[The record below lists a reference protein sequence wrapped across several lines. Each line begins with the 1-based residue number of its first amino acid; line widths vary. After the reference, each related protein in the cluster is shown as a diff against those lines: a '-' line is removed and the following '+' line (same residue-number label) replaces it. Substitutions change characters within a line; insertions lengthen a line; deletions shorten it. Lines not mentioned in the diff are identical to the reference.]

1 MIINAI
7 IFGSI
12 ISLVLGILSFFVVS
26 RNLEFAGTGI
36 SHAVFGGLA
45 IGILLNINP
54 MITATI
60 FSIIISLLIVE
71 SSSKQNENT
80 AIGVLY
86 PFSMAIGIFLLS
98 KLSKNYQDVWSYLFG
113 NIFLISKSDFF
124 IFLVYSVF
132 IFSFILFRFK
142 ELIFIAFHKE
152 LAISSGINV
161 KLYDYLFFIILSI
174 GIILSVKLLGVIL
187 STAFLVIP
195 SAISFKLFKGVIKNI
210 IFSCIISV
218 VFTNLGIVLS
228 YIFDFPVSSTIV
240 IIASTLYLILSLSQ
254 LRGKYS

>member
-1 MIINAI
+1 MIISAI

-54 MITATI
+54 LITATI
-60 FSIIISLLIVE
+60 FSIIFSLLIVE
-71 SSSKQNENT
+71 SSNKQNENT

-86 PFSMAIGIFLLS
+86 PFSMAIGIFILS
-98 KLSKNYQDVWSYLFG
+98 KFSKNYQDIWSYLFG
-113 NIFLISKSDFF
+113 NIFLISKFDFF
-124 IFLVYSVF
+124 VFLVYSVVIVF
-132 IFSFILFRFK
+132 FILFRFK
-142 ELIFIAFHKE
+142 ELVLIAFHKE
-152 LAISSGINV
+152 LAISNGINV
-161 KLYDYLFFIILSI
+161 KLYDYLFFIVLSI

-195 SAISFKLFKGVIKNI
+195 SAISFRLFKGIIKNI
-210 IFSCIISV
+210 VFSCLISLS
-218 VFTNLGIVLS
+218 FTALGIVLS
-228 YIFDFPVSSTIV
+228 YLFDLPVSSTIV
-240 IIASTLYLILSLSQ
+240 IMASTLYLILSLFQ
-254 LRGKYS
+254 LRGKHS